1 MKHHYLHGLLCITVI
16 VLLLLTSGC
25 STALGG
31 SRASYSESS
40 AATSEKGWYS
50 LSDAYEQAPSNAEEI
65 VDTSPAKGEATA
77 LRKRIVTA
85 EMNVRTRNYDALVSR
100 LKEKMAELGGFLDY
114 SSISGTGDDLRYSQF
129 TFRIPSERLSEFVGC
144 VGDLGTVLHYE
155 ESASDVTETYIDT
168 QSRIAALEG
177 ERDALQEMLKESG
190 SLADLLS
197 IRNHLTDCIAELESY
212 QARLRNLDAQIAYST
227 LRMTVSEVDR
237 EEATAPRDSFWGEVG
252 AGISNSLQAIVLFLR
267 SVAVAI
273 MANIVYIALVVILI
287 VILIILIRHKR
298 KKKRLPPQTPSAN

>member
-1 MKHHYLHGLLCITVI
+1 MKRRHLRGLLCILI
-16 VLLLLTSGC
+16 ILLLPLVSGC
-25 STALGG
+25 SAALGS
-31 SRASYSESS
+31 SRDSYPGAS
-40 AATSEKGWYS
+40 APASEKGW
-50 LSDAYEQAPSNAEEI
+50 SDSCEQELSNAAET
-65 VDTSPAKGEATA
+65 VNASFGKVEATA

-85 EMNVRTRNYDALVSR
+85 EMSVRTRNYDALVSQ
-100 LKEKMAELGGFLDY
+100 LKYKMTEFGGFLDY
-114 SSISGTGDDLRYSQF
+114 SSTSGSGDDLRYSQF

-144 VGDLGTVLHYE
+144 VGNLGTVLHYE

-168 QSRIAALEG
+168 QSRIAALES

-227 LRMTVSEVDR
+227 LRMTVSEVER
-237 EEATAPRDSFWGEVG
+237 EEIAAPRDSFWGEVG
-252 AGISNSLQAIVLFLR
+252 AGISNSFQSIVLFLR

-273 MANIVYIALVVILI
+273 MANIVYIV
-287 VILIILIRHKR
+287 LIIIAIIVLILLIRRKR
-298 KKKRLPPQTPSAN
+298 KKKKVSPQPPQAN